1 MSGVQIPVE
10 AKLDTG
16 DLDAE
21 LARLTQKINALGQSI
36 AQANK
41 IKFNPI
47 DRATLDDLKRI
58 NAQFEA
64 IKRASPN
71 FAQRVAASGQANTP
85 FVDLDWGRMIQSTV
99 AREAQ
104 RYGIFTKV
112 MAGTGA
118 GFSPLT
124 SSSPSSGGAGGSGSG
139 GGTPPRPP
147 APPPPPSPGASW
159 GRAGRNILGAGLNAM
174 GPVGGVANSA
184 LSAGLAGG
192 AMAGLAGLVGGLAAL
207 GVGKAIGAVAGK
219 VGEAQDDAIGYDT
232 LKRMLGDV
240 NVSFEALR
248 RSLHAS
254 SDAIDVT
261 YPEVLKLG
269 KEFAHISG
277 ISGDLS
283 KTLAEEVRIGGG
295 FGRSFGI
302 DPGQSSAFFARMR
315 QFGVTSNE
323 DDSRRLALMI
333 GEAVAKSGA
342 FSKAD
347 EMLQAIASY
356 TEQQTRL
363 GLTAANSSGYAG
375 MLAGLVGSGTPGLD
389 PQGAANLLARVNSAI
404 AAGGGAGEAGQNFMY
419 RAIGSHL
426 GLNPIAARLEME
438 QGAFGTGAAT
448 FGPGSLFSRWAAQN
462 GLSIPGAASS
472 GETNL
477 GMTLTALRQNY
488 ANPWLRLDAMRNLF
502 GTNLSQSMAL
512 DAIGPE
518 KLGALQRTLQA
529 NGVDLTKMSSTG
541 ISALAQISTGDRGTL
556 NEQARALWSRL
567 KPDEAKQLDAAA
579 SSGDLEKLRSV
590 LVQLTAT
597 HGQEETEGQQT
608 RKAIQDVGKDVQ
620 DAAQKLLGPLNTM
633 RDTLLYAFGNRG
645 SMTAADMH
653 KAVVDAQKKEV
664 NDRADARIA
673 KARARLTA
681 ASAVDDFGR
690 PIDPKAQKEAYANL
704 QAETAAANKERAA
717 GLAQIDA
724 ENGAGSTGSTQTGAN
739 GLPVPSSLAGGAG
752 ATPGTSTGKR
762 SPGAA
767 GINVLKND
775 KWLRD
780 YLAET
785 DRLNGL
791 SPGTSAAIGF
801 KESGLDASRIGPM
814 NKNGTRDYGAF
825 QINSANLPW
834 LRAMF
839 RRQYGRDPDPMDMHD
854 GAIMQR
860 MILSS
865 ISGPASTKVRGYNVG
880 TGTDALSGATAAA
893 YEADVERWRQG
904 LLGSKGLYGT
914 PLPEG
919 ARAAAQQAPQ
929 QITFTH
935 EVTLRDASGKPV
947 APASV
952 VSTRVG
958 APSAFGSTN

>member
-41 IKFNPI
+41 VKFNPI

-85 FVDLDWGRMIQSTV
+85 FVDLDWGRMIQSVV

-104 RYGIFTKV
+104 RYGIFTRV
-112 MAGTGA
+112 TAGLGV

-124 SSSPSSGGAGGSGSG
+124 PSLPSGSAGGGSG

-147 APPPPPSPGASW
+147 APPAQPSPGASW
-159 GRAGRNILGAGLNAM
+159 GSAGRNIVGAGLNAM
-174 GPVGGVANSA
+174 GPFGGVANSA
-184 LSAGLAGG
+184 LSAGLSGG

-207 GVGKAIGAVAGK
+207 GVGKAIGAIAGK
-219 VGEAQDDAIGYDT
+219 VGDAAQDDIGYDT
-232 LKRMLGDV
+232 LKRQLGDV
-240 NVSFEALR
+240 NVSFRLLQD
-248 RSLHAS
+248 SLHATAG
-254 SDAIDVT
+254 AIEVT
-261 YPEVLKLG
+261 YGDVQKLG
-269 KEFAHISG
+269 TEFARISG
-277 ISGDLS
+277 VSADLS
-283 KTLAEEVRIGGG
+283 KTLAEEVRVAGG
-295 FGRSFGI
+295 FGRSFGV
-302 DPGQSSAFFARMR
+302 DPAQSTAFFARLR
-315 QFGVTSNE
+315 QFGVTRGD
-323 DDSRRLALMI
+323 DDSRRMALTI
-333 GEAVAKSGA
+333 GEAIAKSGA
-342 FSKAD
+342 FSKSD
-347 EMLQAIASY
+347 EILRAIANF

-363 GLTAANSSGYAG
+363 GLTAANTSGYAG
-375 MLAGLVGSGTPGLD
+375 ALAGLVGSGTPGLD
-389 PQGAANLLARVNSAI
+389 PTGAANLLGRVNEAI

-438 QGAFGTGAAT
+438 QGAFGSGAAT

-462 GLSIPGAASS
+462 GLSIPSAASS
-472 GETNL
+472 GETNIE
-477 GMTLTALRQNY
+477 MTLGALRKNY
-488 ANPWLRLDAMRNLF
+488 ANGWLRLDAMHNLF

-512 DAIGPE
+512 DSLAPAQ
-518 KLGALQRTLQA
+518 LGGLQKALA
-529 NGVDLTKMSSTG
+529 ASGVDLTKMSSTG
-541 ISALAQISTGDRGTL
+541 ISAMAQIATGDRGTL

-579 SSGDLEKLRSV
+579 STGDEALRKT
-590 LVQLTAT
+590 LLQLTARY
-597 HGQEETEGQQT
+597 GQEQT
-608 RKAIQDVGKDVQ
+608 DGDKTRQILTDASNKAQ
-620 DAAQKLLGPLNTM
+620 DAARGMLRSLDTI
-633 RDTLLYAFGNRG
+633 RDTLLYAFGDKGR
-645 SMTAADMH
+645 MTPADMH
-653 KAVVDAQKKEV
+653 KAVVDAQRKDV

-690 PIDPKAQKEAYANL
+690 VVDPKAQKEAYDNL
-704 QAETAAANKERAA
+704 QSETAAANKERAA

-724 ENGAGSTGSTQTGAN
+724 DEAPAGTATGGNTGAI
-739 GLPVPSSLAGGAG
+739 PVSISGGS
-752 ATPGTSTGKR
+752 PGVSVGKR

-775 KWLRD
+775 KLRD

-801 KESGLDASRIGPM
+801 KESGLDASRIGPI

-839 RRQYGRDPDPMDMHD
+839 RKQYGRDPDPMDMHD

-904 LLGSKGLYGT
+904 LLASNGLYGT
-914 PLPEG
+914 PLPKG
-919 ARAAAQQAPQ
+919 ARASTGLEKPTAVHVTGEFHLTGQSGQPAAAP
-929 QITFTH
+929 
-935 EVTLRDASGKPV
+935 VRV
-947 APASV
+947 A
-952 VSTRVG
+952 TQVG
-958 APSAFGSTN
+958 APTAFGTGRQWQ

>member
-58 NAQFEA
+58 NAQFDA

-85 FVDLDWGRMIQSTV
+85 FVDLDWSRMIQSTV

-112 MAGTGA
+112 MAGTGV
-118 GFSPLT
+118 GFSPLA
-124 SSSPSSGGAGGSGSG
+124 SSSPSGGGSGGGGSG

-147 APPPPPSPGASW
+147 APPSPPPSPGASW
-159 GRAGRNILGAGLNAM
+159 GRAGRNILGAGLDAM

-219 VGEAQDDAIGYDT
+219 VSEAAQDDIGYDT
-232 LKRMLGDV
+232 LKRQLGDV
-240 NVSFEALR
+240 NVSFRLLQD
-248 RSLHAS
+248 SLHAAAG
-254 SDAIDVT
+254 AIEVT
-261 YPEVLKLG
+261 YGDVQKLG
-269 KEFAHISG
+269 TEFARISG

-283 KTLAEEVRIGGG
+283 KTLAEEVRVAGG
-295 FGRSFGI
+295 FGRSFGV
-302 DPGQSSAFFARMR
+302 DPAQSTAFFARLR
-315 QFGVTSNE
+315 QFGVTRGD
-323 DDSRRLALMI
+323 DDSRRMALTI
-333 GEAVAKSGA
+333 GEAIAKSGA
-342 FSKAD
+342 FSKSD
-347 EMLQAIASY
+347 EILRAIANF

-363 GLTAANSSGYAG
+363 GLTAANTSGYAG
-375 MLAGLVGSGTPGLD
+375 ALAGLVGSGTPGLD
-389 PQGAANLLARVNSAI
+389 PTGAANLLGRVNAAI

-426 GLNPIAARLEME
+426 GINPIAARLEME

-477 GMTLTALRQNY
+477 EMTLGALRKNY
-488 ANPWLRLDAMRNLF
+488 ANGWLRLDAMHNLF
-502 GTNLSQSMAL
+502 GTSLNQSMAL
-512 DAIGPE
+512 DSLAPAQ
-518 KLGALQRTLQA
+518 LGGLQQALAA
-529 NGVDLTKMSSTG
+529 NGVDLKKVSSNG
-541 ISALAQISTGDRGTL
+541 ISALAQIATGDRGTL
-556 NEQARALWSRL
+556 NEQARALWPRL
-567 KPDEAKQLDAAA
+567 NKDEEHQVDSAARTGDEA
-579 SSGDLEKLRSV
+579 LRKT
-590 LVQLTAT
+590 LLQLTAKY
-597 HGQEETEGQQT
+597 GQEQTEGDKT
-608 RKAIQDVGKDVQ
+608 RQVITDASNKAQ
-620 DAAQKLLGPLNTM
+620 DAARGMLRSLDTI
-633 RDTLLYAFGNRG
+633 RDTLLYAFGNHG
-645 SMTAADMH
+645 SMTAVDMH

-690 PIDPKAQKEAYANL
+690 PIDPKGQQEAYDNL

-724 ENGAGSTGSTQTGAN
+724 GEAPANTATGGNTDAPPASISGGSSGVS
-739 GLPVPSSLAGGAG
+739 V
-752 ATPGTSTGKR
+752 GKR

-825 QINSANLPW
+825 QINSANLSW

-839 RRQYGRDPDPMDMHD
+839 RKQYGRDPDPMDMHD

-904 LLGSKGLYGT
+904 LLGTKGLYGT

-929 QITFTH
+929 QFTFTH

-958 APSAFGSTN
+958 APSAFGGTN